1 MLSISLFIEQ
11 CTIICIHSLYIQVGH
26 LFNKIIIYVV
36 YARYSTDRLNQ
47 MGVRAIRKGFTLT
60 YQQLSPFKFLP
71 QIYNIIFLL
80 QCSGAHWLCANMS
93 YVTDL
98 TLSYNMDVTIPYFI
112 FHRPGDGDTW
122 HEASLKRFLL
132 FIYLTR

>member
-1 MLSISLFIEQ
+1 M
-11 CTIICIHSLYIQVGH
+11 
-26 LFNKIIIYVV
+26 
-36 YARYSTDRLNQ
+36 
-47 MGVRAIRKGFTLT
+47 
-60 YQQLSPFKFLP
+60 
-71 QIYNIIFLL
+71 
-80 QCSGAHWLCANMS
+80 W

>member
-26 LFNKIIIYVV
+26 LFNTIIIYVV
-36 YARYSTDRLNQ
+36 YARYSTDRLNW

-80 QCSGAHWLCANMS
+80 QCSGAHWLCVS

-98 TLSYNMDVTIPYFI
+98 TLSYKMDVTIPYFI
-112 FHRPGDGDTW
+112 FLRPGDTW